1 MESRS
6 RTAFSL
12 AMSWSF
18 LYSHASCN
26 PSCSNFHLILPR
38 QAIAPAITLA
48 KSSTVQAIL
57 DSETD
62 LWINLF
68 SYELIAESVR
78 ICICIFHFKIDFQGL
93 FYSIDFHHCLLK
105 YKVYSASE
113 VKVKAL
119 MTNTRGVFR
128 NLSEISE
135 IESFVKIINF

>member
-12 AMSWSF
+12 AVSWSF
-18 LYSHASCN
+18 LYSHVSCN
-26 PSCSNFHLILPR
+26 PSCSIFHLILPR
-38 QAIAPAITLA
+38 RAIGPAITLA

-62 LWINLF
+62 LCINLF
-68 SYELIAESVR
+68 SYELIIESVR
-78 ICICIFHFKIDFQGL
+78 TCICIFYFKVDFQGL
-93 FYSIDFHHCLLK
+93 LYSIDFHHCYLK
-105 YKVYSASE
+105 YTVYSASE
-113 VKVKAL
+113 MKVKTP